1 MIQHTITFKHW
12 KTEEVLTETGVIPQN
27 LNNEASDRIILK
39 TDSGE
44 FIDIIK
50 KTIIKMEINGNGTP
64 NKITVGCRS
73 C

>member
-1 MIQHTITFKHW
+1 MQHTITFKHW
-12 KTEEVLTETGVIPQN
+12 KTEEVLTETGILPAN
-27 LNNEASDRIILK
+27 LNNDQSDRLILK

-50 KTIIKMEINGNGTP
+50 KTIVKMEINGNGKQ
-64 NKITVGCRS
+64 NKVTVGCRS

>member
-1 MIQHTITFKHW
+1 MQHKITFKHW
-12 KTEEVLTETGVIPQN
+12 KTGEVLTETGTMPAN
-27 LNNEASDRIILK
+27 LNNDLSDRIILE
-39 TDSGE
+39 TSPGV